1 MSGALVALLHLCDSL
16 FPLGS
21 FAHSD
26 GLETATSSGRVA
38 RADDL
43 EAWMSTSLG
52 EGLRRLEGPA
62 LWRAWQCG
70 VPHDAKTLEILQQ
83 LDAELHAMR
92 PSAAGREASRAMG
105 GRLLKTWR
113 QIRPQIELGL
123 LAGAPPTA
131 LPIAFAVVSCASRVD
146 ARDALAGFMY
156 TRLAATVS
164 AAMRL
169 MPIGQHDAHARLPGL
184 LARVPEAV
192 EAILRENEVPRSF
205 APAMD
210 LAAMRQQYGE
220 SRLFRS

>member
-1 MSGALVALLHLCDSL
+1 MNAALPVLLHLCDSL

-38 RADDL
+38 TANDL
-43 EAWMSTSLG
+43 ESWMRTSFE

-62 LWRAWQCG
+62 VWRAWRIG
-70 VPHDAKTLEILQQ
+70 VPREPAHLDALAS
-83 LDAELHAMR
+83 LDAELYALR
-92 PSAAGREASRAMG
+92 PSASGRDASRAMG

-113 QIRPQIELGL
+113 QIRPEVDVGRV
-123 LAGAPPTA
+123 PPLT
-131 LPIAFAVVSCASRVD
+131 LPVAFGVVSHASGIAAPEAVT
-146 ARDALAGFMY
+146 GFMY
-156 TRLAATVS
+156 TRLAAMVS
-164 AAMRL
+164 SAMRL
-169 MPIGQHDAHARLPGL
+169 MPVGQHDGHARLSAM

-192 EAILRENEVPRSF
+192 EEIVGADEPPRCF

-210 LAAMRQQYGE
+210 IAAMRQQYGA